1 MLFASTYNVC
11 IYSWAALSLH
21 KCTMNVMYNTVYDVK
36 KKSYDAN
43 NTHHWLCFDKFDERL
58 KDI

>member
-1 MLFASTYNVC
+1 
-11 IYSWAALSLH
+11 
-21 KCTMNVMYNTVYDVK
+21 MYNTVYDVK